1 MNGPVGLPQPKLASM
16 LPSQF
21 EALCP
26 PPQLLPGENIDH
38 YHAVQAAI
46 FRDIDP
52 RSAIEWL
59 LAIDIAE
66 LSWEMQRYRV
76 LRHRLLNTYRQK
88 AVEMTLRRVDMVGIA
103 PDFQDVAEI
112 YTIHNAL
119 DWQLDPSAA
128 IDIEAR
134 LRSYGF
140 DQHAISME
148 AYVQAREIL
157 SLFESLLNGAQLR
170 RLLLLKEI
178 NNFRRS
184 KMPELANIAGRTN
197 RPSDSHLSAERSC

>member
-1 MNGPVGLPQPKLASM
+1 MNAPVSLNQPHSGSLV
-16 LPSQF
+16 PSEF

-26 PPQLLPGENIDH
+26 SPQLLPGENINQ
-38 YHAVQAAI
+38 YHAVRAAI
-46 FRDIDP
+46 FRDIGP
-52 RSAIEWL
+52 QSAIEWL

-76 LRHRLLNTYRQK
+76 LRHRLLSTYRQK
-88 AVEMTLRRVDMVGIA
+88 AIEMTLRRIDVAGIA

-119 DWQLDPSAA
+119 DWQLDASAA
-128 IDIEAR
+128 LDIEDR

-140 DQHAISME
+140 DHHAISME
-148 AYVQAREIL
+148 VYVQAREIL
-157 SLFESLLNGAQLR
+157 VLFESLLNGAQLR
-170 RLLLLKEI
+170 RLMLLKEV

-184 KMPELANIAGRTN
+184 KMVDLANV
-197 RPSDSHLSAERSC
+197 AERKGQPGGVDLPRR